1 MQVYL
6 NGQWLDGDSACVS
19 VLDRGF
25 LFGDG
30 VYEVIPVYGGYAFR
44 LQAHLNRLQRSLHE
58 TRIPEPHDREGWQ
71 AIIDGLIERFGADG
85 DASVYLQVTRGVAQ
99 RDHAFPAEARPTVFG
114 MINPLHPVDEAVLE
128 QGVAAIVREDIRWH
142 RCDIKSISL
151 LGNVLLRQEAVEA
164 GAAEAILIRDGLV
177 TEGAA
182 SNVFVVKSGE
192 IITPP
197 TDECLLG
204 GITRE
209 LVLELARFHGLAV
222 REAPVRELFL
232 RNADEIWLT
241 SSTKEI
247 LPVTRLDGKP
257 VGEGVPGPV
266 WHTMRELYV
275 RCKERLRRGDKIC
288 Y

>member
-6 NGQWLDGDSACVS
+6 NGEWLDGDSACVS

-44 LQAHLNRLQRSLHE
+44 LQAHINRLQRSLQE
-58 TRIPEPHDREGWQ
+58 TRIPDPHDRDGWV
-71 AIIDGLIERFGADG
+71 ALVEGLIARHGEG

-114 MINPLHPVDEAVLE
+114 MINPLHPVDEALLTR
-128 QGVAAIVREDIRWH
+128 GVAAIVREDIRWH

-151 LGNVLLRQEAVEA
+151 LGNVMLR
-164 GAAEAILIRDGLV
+164 L
-177 TEGAA
+177 
-182 SNVFVVKSGE
+182 
-192 IITPP
+192 ITPP

-247 LPVTRLDGKP
+247 LPVTQLDGKP